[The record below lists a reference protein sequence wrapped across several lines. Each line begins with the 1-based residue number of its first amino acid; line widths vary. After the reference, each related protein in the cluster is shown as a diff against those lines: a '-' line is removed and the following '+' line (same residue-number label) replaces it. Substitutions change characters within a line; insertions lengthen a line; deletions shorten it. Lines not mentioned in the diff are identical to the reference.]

1 MASKRPLG
9 ALTRLT
15 KITKKP
21 EVLLG
26 KDNQEI
32 MVIWHAG
39 NFYCLGARCTH
50 AGAPIAEGTV
60 NEQVLTCPWHYSQ
73 FDIATGVVLRGPAKK
88 PLKFYKSEL
97 RDGSLFVDL

>member
-1 MASKRPLG
+1 MYIKLCDVSILNVDEPRSF
-9 ALTRLT
+9 
-15 KITKKP
+15 KI
-21 EVLLG
+21 
-26 KDNQEI
+26 KDQEI

-39 NFYCLGARCTH
+39 NFYCLDARCIH

-73 FDIATGVVLRGPAKK
+73 FDIATGTVLRGPAKK

-97 RDGSLFVDL
+97 RDGSLFIDL